1 MKKNIGPVLALYP
14 MPAVV
19 VGAMNGEKP
28 TWTLAAHVGILGHDK
43 ILVSLA
49 SAHFINGCIKAGGKL
64 SVSIVDEGML
74 PEADYVGSVSGAQTD
89 KSAVFAYAPGEAGAP
104 VIQKAPLTME
114 CSVADLYLTPG
125 FENFICTIDNA
136 YVEESHLTAAG
147 KIDYQTLKPVLF
159 EFPTYSYLKTGEVAG
174 KCLSFKPAET

>member
-19 VGAMNGEKP
+19 VGTMNGEKP

-49 SAHFINGCIKAGGKL
+49 SAHFINGCIKDGGKL

-74 PEADYVGSVSGAQTD
+74 PEADYVGSVSGRTNRRCLRMCRARP
-89 KSAVFAYAPGEAGAP
+89 APRSSRRP
-104 VIQKAPLTME
+104 R
-114 CSVADLYLTPG
+114 
-125 FENFICTIDNA
+125 
-136 YVEESHLTAAG
+136 
-147 KIDYQTLKPVLF
+147 
-159 EFPTYSYLKTGEVAG
+159 
-174 KCLSFKPAET
+174 